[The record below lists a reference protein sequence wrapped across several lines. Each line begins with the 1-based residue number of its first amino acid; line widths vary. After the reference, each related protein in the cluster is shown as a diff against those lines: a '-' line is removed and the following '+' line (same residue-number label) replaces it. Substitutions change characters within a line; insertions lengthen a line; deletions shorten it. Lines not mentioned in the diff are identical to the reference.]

1 MNEDLEKKARQDKA
15 MEIAEQARKE
25 LEKEKS
31 GAAWMAM
38 LSLNDA
44 LNYSDMA
51 RTYFGKS
58 ANWLLQRLHGYVV
71 NGKPARFKPEEY
83 KILSDA
89 LRDIAAKAL
98 RAADAIDNAKL

>member
-1 MNEDLEKKARQDKA
+1 MEKKAD
-15 MEIAEQARKE
+15 EIAERARKE

-38 LSLNDA
+38 LSLNDT

-58 ANWLLQRLHGYVV
+58 ANWLLQRLHGYEV

>member
-1 MNEDLEKKARQDKA
+1 MSEETKKIAEKARK
-15 MEIAEQARKE
+15 I
-25 LEKEKS
+25 LEEDKS
-31 GAAWMAM
+31 GAMWAGM
-38 LSLNDA
+38 LDLNDA

-58 ANWLLQRLHGYVV
+58 ANWLLQRLHGYEV